1 MKYYPVFL
9 DLQGRTCLVIGE
21 RDSTQE
27 KASQLSAAGARV
39 IRADIFDPE
48 TARDAFLIVAVLEDP
63 SRGRELFEFGERN
76 RIIVNVV
83 DQPEHCAFITPALVD
98 RGNLL
103 IAISTS
109 GKSPTLASQIRQ
121 KLENQ
126 FGSEYSELLEAL
138 AEIRPL
144 VKSCIPSFGERKDF
158 YANLIQADLLET
170 VQNEGLETARVK
182 IRQYLETWNS
192 TTQVK
197 T

>member
-1 MKYYPVFL
+1 MKYYPIFL
-9 DLQGRTCLVIGE
+9 DLRERTCLVIGE
-21 RDSTQE
+21 GNLAEE
-27 KASQLSAAGARV
+27 KASQLAAAGARV
-39 IRADIFDPE
+39 IRADMFDPE
-48 TARDAFLIVAVLEDP
+48 IARDAFLIVAILEGEE
-63 SRGRELFEFGERN
+63 RGRELFEFGEQN

-83 DQPEHCAFITPALVD
+83 DQPEHCTFIAPAIVD
-98 RGNLL
+98 RENLL

-126 FGSEYSELLEAL
+126 FGVEYSELLEAL
-138 AEIRPL
+138 GEIRPL

-170 VQNEGLETARVK
+170 VQNEGMETARAK
-182 IRQYLETWNS
+182 IRQYLETWDS